1 MKSRWKSNFF
11 RPSQFCGHHC
21 LFATGDWCDQR
32 RRVPGTTR
40 RMIEPPRTNCMNPL
54 INSYQLD
61 STRISHLPGSF
72 RCWFRLQL
80 APEDDPRWHQQKL
93 DQSEVLLCKSGLGL
107 YLSWPDEHGH
117 SSGLE
122 SRCRPFFGIV
132 FRTIHNVVQ
141 FFMGKM
147 VISNQATFFGIIS
160 LFSDKSL
167 LFGVHITLLG
177 TVFVSMAQGL
187 GTWPGLC
194 RLAIPSLEMV
204 DVSAP
209 RLPQTGLVGTCG
221 DHPPGYQDRTMGIP
235 VNQWRDRGFWILTWV
250 SHFLRGLVHQEVFC
264 QVWMLKLSRTSW
276 TN

>member
-1 MKSRWKSNFF
+1 MIPGGTSRNSTSLRFF
-11 RPSQFCGHHC
+11 SAKAGLDSIF
-21 LFATGDWCDQR
+21 
-32 RRVPGTTR
+32 PG
-40 RMIEPPRTNCMNPL
+40 RTNMATHQDWSHVVGRFLELFFVPSTTLCNSSWGRWWYL
-54 INSYQLD
+54 IKQ
-61 STRISHLPGSF
+61 H
-72 RCWFRLQL
+72 
-80 APEDDPRWHQQKL
+80 
-93 DQSEVLLCKSGLGL
+93 
-107 YLSWPDEHGH
+107 
-117 SSGLE
+117 
-122 SRCRPFFGIV
+122 FFW
-132 FRTIHNVVQ
+132 
-141 FFMGKM
+141 
-147 VISNQATFFGIIS
+147 IIS

>member
-1 MKSRWKSNFF
+1 M
-11 RPSQFCGHHC
+11 
-21 LFATGDWCDQR
+21 FATGDWCDPR

-187 GTWPGLC
+187 ATGH
-194 RLAIPSLEMV
+194 LARTV
-204 DVSAP
+204 
-209 RLPQTGLVGTCG
+209 QTCDSKFG
-221 DHPPGYQDRTMGIP
+221 DG
-235 VNQWRDRGFWILTWV
+235 
-250 SHFLRGLVHQEVFC
+250 
-264 QVWMLKLSRTSW
+264 
-276 TN
+276 